1 MFLRLGPLRTATK
14 WKTTHPPPYPS
25 SAHRAPFAF
34 LQEPIVIDAELL
46 RANPEGVLREVSE
59 MVGIPYASEQLSWEA
74 GPKPYDGCWAY
85 VW

>member
-1 MFLRLGPLRTATK
+1 M
-14 WKTTHPPPYPS
+14 
-25 SAHRAPFAF
+25 
-34 LQEPIVIDAELL
+34 IDAELL

-59 MVGIPYASEQLSWEA
+59 MAGIPYAPEQLSWEA